1 MVAQA
6 VKSYKELF
14 DEKIEN
20 STFVVLVIGW
30 LIVLVWV
37 FVPGAHANSGYIK
50 SSLHEYSIES
60 VETENTIMING
71 EEYIIYVTKK

>member
-30 LIVLVWV
+30 LIVLVWIFIPDV
-37 FVPGAHANSGYIK
+37 HGANYMK
-50 SSLHEYSIES
+50 SSIVEYSQS
-60 VETENTIMING
+60 VENENTIIING
-71 EEYIIYVTKK
+71 EEYIVYITKK